1 VDWDEVKPVDAE
13 GLMDPIA
20 RKLRDLAEY
29 KGRTMAFRQQLNE
42 VREQYR
48 RRSALMRRL
57 REAGLI

>member
-1 VDWDEVKPVDAE
+1 M
-13 GLMDPIA
+13 L

-29 KGRTMAFRQQLNE
+29 KGRTMAFQQQLNE
-42 VREQYR
+42 IREQYR